1 MGYYSL
7 GGHYLKIRKWHIRKL
22 AILSTLLLIH
32 CIRQALKL
40 EVVMKGYKRISFL
53 VLMVIT
59 SASWGYGSSSS
70 SSSCAKPKFTEFNPV
85 EHSQVPVGASFSFVA
100 SANTSPESIK
110 VTVKDLP
117 VITNVLEEKN
127 GTFKVSGLIPD
138 SLKGVYAR
146 VSITGNSQSSCNE
159 NAGWLFKIAD

>member
-1 MGYYSL
+1 
-7 GGHYLKIRKWHIRKL
+7 
-22 AILSTLLLIH
+22 
-32 CIRQALKL
+32 
-40 EVVMKGYKRISFL
+40 MKGYKRISFL

-85 EHSQVPVGASFSFVA
+85 EHSQVPVGSSFSFVA
-100 SANTSPESIK
+100 SANTLPESIK

-117 VITNVLEEKN
+117 VTTNVLEEKN

-146 VSITGNSQSSCNE
+146 VSISGNSQNNCNE
-159 NAGWLFKIAD
+159 NAGWLLKITD